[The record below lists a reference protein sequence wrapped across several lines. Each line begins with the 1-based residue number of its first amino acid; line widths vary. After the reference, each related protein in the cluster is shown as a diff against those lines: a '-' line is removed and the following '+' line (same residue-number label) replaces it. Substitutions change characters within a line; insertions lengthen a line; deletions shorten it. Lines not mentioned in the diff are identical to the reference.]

1 MKISSNLVIEN
12 AKLTRYLLIYQR
24 KDDKSK
30 YLGQY
35 GYTLDNW
42 QVLKQDIIKA
52 VQGQEIDEITQTDWG
67 QRFKVKSQW
76 ISLNGKLI
84 KVITIWQ
91 QSEGEDTIKLITL
104 YPDKL
109 EEN

>member
-1 MKISSNLVIEN
+1 MSSNLVIED

-30 YLGQY
+30 YLAQY

-42 QVLKQDIIKA
+42 QVLKLDIIKA

-76 ISLNGKLI
+76 TGVNGKLI

-104 YPDKL
+104 YPDKS